1 LIRSAISMA
10 NRIKTYQLPSVPVP
24 VHSRSSAPSKNSN
37 VRQSLE
43 TLTKSMKLIEE
54 DILHEEKLSSMNQ
67 SSAREQAR
75 EGREG
80 VVPERYLFLL
90 RDLRYKVN
98 ELQEIFQ
105 KEFESEKE
113 KWLKEKAV
121 YSSRLT
127 ECNALLDEMNREKQ
141 QTIDSTKNYYERSLR
156 QTEETLQNN
165 MTIAKKEIERL
176 EEHVRFLNQQ
186 LAQQQQQQQR
196 QQPRQ
201 NNNNNSYQLHQGPQ
215 GQSAQ
220 QQQLALQQSLLMTK
234 QDLEEFYRLQIQFQ
248 ETINELE
255 KAKIAN
261 QLLSKQ
267 FADEKNYMESNFSV
281 LKKTYDKMIEGLEE
295 KIVALQQTN
304 ENEKN
309 RRPAQSMRRAG
320 SSSEEQAERGNP
332 ILAEFNIDKLLEL
345 QRENNDLEAKYQL
358 KCQEMESVIR

>member
-1 LIRSAISMA
+1 MA
-10 NRIKTYQLPSVPVP
+10 NRIKTYQLPTVSVPVP
-24 VHSRSSAPSKNSN
+24 VHSRSSAPSNNSN

-80 VVPERYLFLL
+80 VVPDRYLFLL

-165 MTIAKKEIERL
+165 MAIAKKEIERL

-186 LAQQQQQQQR
+186 LTQQQQQQQR

-201 NNNNNSYQLHQGPQ
+201 NGNNNQQQSQGPQ
-215 GQSAQ
+215 GQIAQ

-267 FADEKNYMESNFSV
+267 FADEKNYMESNFYV

-309 RRPAQSMRRAG
+309 RRPAQSTRRTG
-320 SSSEEQAERGNP
+320 SSEEEQEERGNP
-332 ILAEFNIDKLLEL
+332 MITEFNIDKLLEL
-345 QRENNDLEAKYQL
+345 QRENNELEAKYQL